1 MWQQINKHRT
11 FIHLAARR
19 GGRVGPSVSAGAR
32 PKLKLPARSSINI
45 GTNEPHGSRLVWPF
59 ANTLFGLLA
68 TIEFAW
74 SAAVMLLE
82 KSDMQSWT
90 SALIRKMMWI
100 GAFYALLIYGRTWIP
115 AITDSFEL
123 IGQTASGTGPMAPS
137 DVFTQGHRHC
147 RCASWPPPVPPRSS
161 PTWAP
166 RSR

>member
-1 MWQQINKHRT
+1 M
-11 FIHLAARR
+11 
-19 GGRVGPSVSAGAR
+19 
-32 PKLKLPARSSINI
+32 
-45 GTNEPHGSRLVWPF
+45 VWPY

-90 SALIRKMMWI
+90 SALIRKLMWI

-115 AITDSFEL
+115 AITVSFEL

-137 DVFTQGHRHC
+137 DVFTRGIDIAGALMAIELYLC
-147 RCASWPPPVPPRSS
+147 NFY
-161 PTWAP
+161 
-166 RSR
+166 